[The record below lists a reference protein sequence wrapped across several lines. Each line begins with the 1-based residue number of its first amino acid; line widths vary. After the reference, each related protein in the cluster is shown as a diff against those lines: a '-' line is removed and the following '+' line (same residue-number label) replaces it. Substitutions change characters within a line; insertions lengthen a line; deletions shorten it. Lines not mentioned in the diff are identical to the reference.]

1 MSSFKNDPKHNDPK
15 NVAEA
20 PISDHEDEETLP
32 EGFDFDAAEAS
43 YEARTLEHVIGE
55 AKDHLDARP
64 GDIDW
69 SRLEARV
76 MSEVAKDG
84 DKTRIEAAPAN
95 VTAIATAR
103 RHRLLRVS
111 ALAFAAAA
119 AVVIFVRRDGGSV
132 WEPGSQHDKNAT
144 NATSPREEKVL
155 ASSLRATEG
164 AGEIRIGSHGD
175 GSAAV
180 AALGSALHAGD
191 DIDADG
197 ARAVFERSRKVAWLV
212 EQDGAA
218 GQARPLHK
226 TTASAHAHVKSAGE
240 SLILGLDHGV
250 IEAQV
255 VPVASGEAF
264 AVDVATDRSLVRVAV
279 HGTHLR
285 VARAGTRVVVDLTEG
300 VVSIGVPPR
309 TGITVGTLVTAPAHV
324 ELDAN
329 DLGSIRV
336 DHSPSAVREAVSLG
350 TSAAIAAGEMP
361 VMAAATPRQEAPTLL
376 TPPQPVAPVGPS
388 LAVNNTTN
396 PKPAVEGP
404 SNINAP
410 ANANAKPDTQP
421 KIAAVLPPRDVITAG
436 IRDCAA
442 KHARSKSNDAANPEN
457 STRKV
462 TVSSTLRLKVSPA
475 GAVEQAQFTPP
486 LTPEIQTCAAQV
498 IYKTKLEETGSVSIP
513 VEFSY

>member
-1 MSSFKNDPKHNDPK
+1 MSSFKNDPK

-55 AKDHLDARP
+55 AKDHLDAGP
-64 GDIDW
+64 DDIDW

-76 MSEVAKDG
+76 MSEVAKD
-84 DKTRIEAAPAN
+84 KTRIEAAPAN
-95 VTAIATAR
+95 VAAIATAR
-103 RHRLLRVS
+103 RHRILRVS

-119 AVVIFVRRDGGSV
+119 AVVIFVRRDGV
-132 WEPGSQHDKNAT
+132 TGSQHDKSTESHAT
-144 NATSPREEKVL
+144 NATSPRDEKVL

-212 EQDGAA
+212 EQDGATK
-218 GQARPLHK
+218 QARPLHRA
-226 TTASAHAHVKSAGE
+226 TVSAHAHVKSAGE

-361 VMAAATPRQEAPTLL
+361 VMAAAMPRQEAPLL
-376 TPPQPVAPVGPS
+376 TSPQPVAPLGPS
-388 LAVNNTTN
+388 LAVNN
-396 PKPAVEGP
+396 PKPAVEAP

-410 ANANAKPDTQP
+410 ANAKPDTQP

>member
-1 MSSFKNDPKHNDPK
+1 MSSFKTDPK

-55 AKDHLDARP
+55 AKDHLDAGP

-84 DKTRIEAAPAN
+84 GKAGIEAAPAN
-95 VTAIATAR
+95 VTAITTAR
-103 RHRLLRVS
+103 RHRILRVS

-119 AVVIFVRRDGGSV
+119 AVVIFVRRDGS
-132 WEPGSQHDKNAT
+132 WEQGTASQHDKNIESHAT
-144 NATSPREEKVL
+144 NVTPSREEKVL

-164 AGEIRIGSHGD
+164 AGEVRIGSHGD

-226 TTASAHAHVKSAGE
+226 ATASAHAHVKSAGE

-329 DLGSIRV
+329 DLGSIRI

-361 VMAAATPRQEAPTLL
+361 VMAAATPRQGAPTLL

-396 PKPAVEGP
+396 PKPAVEAP

-410 ANANAKPDTQP
+410 ANAKPDTQP